1 VDQLVAAKHGD
12 GKGRCSLVAMS
23 GAAAAMN
30 NRVEE
35 VLGLVLQNDGCI
47 RSTPI
52 HKKKDGGLAW

>member
-1 VDQLVAAKHGD
+1 
-12 GKGRCSLVAMS
+12 MS

-35 VLGLVLQNDGCI
+35 VLGLVLHNDGCI